1 MSEKMISEIL
11 NDIENGIRETE
22 KMMQEIDAE
31 FKKLND
37 NLAIN
42 KQTEKQ
48 EVFERCPEKLQ
59 VSNHSFKVV
68 ELQCELWKNHT
79 GTHFFNSF
87 GFGDEKGKQK

>member
-1 MSEKMISEIL
+1 MNNEKMIIAIL
-11 NDIENGIRETE
+11 NDIEYGIRETE
-22 KMMQEIDAE
+22 KMIHDIDIE

-48 EVFERCPEKLQ
+48 EVFERCPEKIQ
-59 VSNHSFKVV
+59 VSEHLSNVV

-87 GFGDEKGKQK
+87 SFGDEK